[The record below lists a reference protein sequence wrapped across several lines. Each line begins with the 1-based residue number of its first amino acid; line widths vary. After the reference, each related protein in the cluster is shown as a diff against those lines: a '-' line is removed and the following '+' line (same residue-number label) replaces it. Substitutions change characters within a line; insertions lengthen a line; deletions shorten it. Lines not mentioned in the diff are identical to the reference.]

1 MNKKSIKELV
11 NYFID
16 HDIPFSDSEKI
27 AYKLIEHAFPFG
39 VCNNHIK
46 HTSPISVCNN
56 YIKIIKQLQFEKKLG
71 DIYPALIRLQEIYK
85 DRFE

>member
-1 MNKKSIKELV
+1 MNKKAIKELV

-39 VCNNHIK
+39 ACDD
-46 HTSPISVCNN
+46 
-56 YIKIIKQLQFEKKLG
+56 YIKIIKRLQFEKKLG
-71 DIYPALIRLQEIYK
+71 DIYPGLIRLQEIYK